1 MRGGRYRGS
10 VPPVANAERPGEG
23 DSVAG
28 TLHHA
33 AGDRGRPPGTAGG
46 WRAVRA
52 VFSLC
57 GLTGGSLGMHRAAR
71 RVASCTS
78 RRSSRV
84 VVSSSNGQ
92 ASTTNMVAGYSGGN
106 VSLATALVGGSVG
119 LGYMAFRLASQAQR
133 RSLTGFGRGG
143 GGGGE
148 GGDEHPMLDM
158 AEIARRAVPRK
169 KSFLYTRS
177 GDKGTSQ
184 LYNMDTRPKSDP
196 SFEALGNMD
205 ELNASL
211 ALAVAHSE
219 LARNGLSEMLVA
231 IQSLIIDASALVA
244 TPRDSSSARKINRT
258 GFPTWCTDQLEAC
271 IDELDARTPPLKTF
285 IVPGGGLAA
294 SHLHLARC
302 VCRRAE
308 RSLQPL
314 LGTGQGVEEVARYIN
329 RLSDLLFAAARYASV
344 VDGKPERPWKKIPV
358 IKVKDNEDEG
368 APQNPPEKAP

>member
-1 MRGGRYRGS
+1 MRGGGRGA
-10 VPPVANAERPGEG
+10 PCHRLQMPRERRGRRC
-23 DSVAG
+23 

-33 AGDRGRPPGTAGG
+33 AGDRGRPPDTGGG

-52 VFSLC
+52 IFSLC
-57 GLTGGSLGMHRAAR
+57 GLTGGSLGMHRAAC
-71 RVASCTS
+71 RVASRTS
-78 RRSSRV
+78 RRSSRLF
-84 VVSSSNGQ
+84 VSSSGQ
-92 ASTTNMVAGYSGGN
+92 ASSKTNMVAGYSGGN
-106 VSLATALVGGSVG
+106 VSLATALVAGSVG
-119 LGYMAFRLASQAQR
+119 LGYMTFRLASQAQR
-133 RSLTGFGRGG
+133 RSLTRANGRGG
-143 GGGGE
+143 GGGGGE
-148 GGDEHPMLDM
+148 GDDERPMLDM

-184 LYNMDTRPKSDP
+184 LYNMETRPKSDP

-219 LARNGLSEMLVA
+219 LACNGLSEMLVA

-244 TPRDSSSARKINRT
+244 TPRDNSSARKISRT

-344 VDGKPERPWKKIPV
+344 VDGKPERPWKKLPV
-358 IKVKDNEDEG
+358 IKVKDDEDEG
-368 APQNPPEKAP
+368 VPQNPPEQGP